1 VSDEL
6 PESLRM
12 RLYKKYVSMLAAKNT
27 ADKSSE
33 PRENPEEAVWSR
45 LSDDR
50 AQELM
55 TKLKALYPDIYKPLI
70 QELYRL
76 IKSNALRELDG
87 LTVYSIIRSLG
98 LDIKPE
104 LRIKFVKDGKEV
116 DMNEYLE

>member
-27 ADKSSE
+27 IDKSSE
-33 PRENPEEAVWSR
+33 PRENPEEVVWSR

-76 IKSNALRELDG
+76 IKNNTLRELDG